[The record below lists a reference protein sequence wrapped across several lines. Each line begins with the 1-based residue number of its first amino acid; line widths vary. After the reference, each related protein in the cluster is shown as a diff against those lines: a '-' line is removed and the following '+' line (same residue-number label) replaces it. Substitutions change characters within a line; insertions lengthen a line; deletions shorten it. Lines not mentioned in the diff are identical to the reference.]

1 MMISFSS
8 LVKSFSSLIKDSI
21 QVRWTYVKQL
31 MVLKYSESYIELT
44 LKQHQCCHVILENS
58 SGTET
63 DGMTG
68 MALAVKWD
76 AGRVA
81 GTDALY

>member
-1 MMISFSS
+1 
-8 LVKSFSSLIKDSI
+8 
-21 QVRWTYVKQL
+21 